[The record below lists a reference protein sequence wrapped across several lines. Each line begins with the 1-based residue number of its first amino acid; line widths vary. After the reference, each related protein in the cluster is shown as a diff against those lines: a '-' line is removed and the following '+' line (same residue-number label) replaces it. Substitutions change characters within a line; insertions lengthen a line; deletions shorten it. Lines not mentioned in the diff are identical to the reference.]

1 METSTLH
8 GYRGLFRLTWVDHV
22 PFNHTSRSKRY
33 VAPRWL
39 QMAAATV
46 GGALECFD
54 ILMYGYL
61 AVTLSNVFF
70 PARNSTISLLL
81 VFGSFG
87 LPYVVRPLGA
97 AVLGAYADRRGRK
110 KHSRFRLR

>member
-1 METSTLH
+1 MSLSVA
-8 GYRGLFRLTWVDHV
+8 L
-22 PFNHTSRSKRY
+22 PAAKRY

-46 GGALECFD
+46 GGALEAFD

-61 AVTLSNVFF
+61 AVVLSSVFF
-70 PARNSTISLLL
+70 PARNSTVSLLL

-87 LPYVVRPLGA
+87 LSYVVRPLGA

-110 KHSRFRLR
+110 KSTHSFYSVDDGRHGHYGAHAAIRF